1 MCLMKPRFRP
11 VSCLVVE
18 PGTTLDNGEEIP
30 AAADSPG
37 AAPAS
42 HRAARSISP
51 QDREER
57 VHSLHG
63 AWVRDGSIRKVP
75 GTMQLGLR
83 REVYS
88 GYTGSAG
95 NASSRLNGKHCC

>member
-18 PGTTLDNGEEIP
+18 PETTLDNGEEIP

-42 HRAARSISP
+42 HRATRSNSP

>member
-1 MCLMKPRFRP
+1 MKPSFRP

-18 PGTTLDNGEEIP
+18 PGTTPDSGEEIP
-30 AAADSPG
+30 PAAAPT
-37 AAPAS
+37 S

-51 QDREER
+51 QDREEA
-57 VHSLHG
+57 VHSLRG

-88 GYTGSAG
+88 CYTGSAG
-95 NASSRLNGKHCC
+95 NASSRLSDKHCY